1 MAGLGTLI
9 AVIAAAGQV
18 GTGARID
25 PTADRVL
32 RRMCRYLQSQRQF
45 HIAATEE
52 MDAVRVS
59 GQKVRFSNYRDVTIR
74 RPNRIYSEVA
84 GDTLNR
90 HFWYDGKSMTMLDT
104 KRNLY
109 ATAPAAPTIDAT
121 LDRLARDYRLYVP
134 LADLVFSD
142 PYQELTE
149 HVQTGAYLGVH
160 SVDRYRAHHLLFT
173 QEHVDWQIWI
183 DAGARPVPRKVVITH
198 KDQPGQPEYQATL
211 YDWSVGPPA
220 PEGMFHFRPPK
231 GATRIEIVPVGKQ
244 PHDVRKV
251 DESGKGGPKPSP

>member
-1 MAGLGTLI
+1 MVTLMAVL
-9 AVIAAAGQV
+9 AAAGQV
-18 GTGARID
+18 TTSARID

-52 MDAVRVS
+52 MDAVRTS

-74 RPNRIYSEVA
+74 RPNRIYSEVS

-90 HFWYDGKSMTMLDT
+90 RFWYDGQTMTMLDT
-104 KRNLY
+104 KHNLY
-109 ATAPAAPTIDAT
+109 ATAPAASTIDAT
-121 LDRLARDYRLYVP
+121 MDLLANQYRLYVP

-149 HVQTGAYLGVH
+149 HVQSGAYLGVH
-160 SVDRYRAHHLLFT
+160 MVDRIKAHHLAFT
-173 QEHVDWQIWI
+173 QEHLDWQIWI
-183 DAGARPVPRKVVITH
+183 DAGACPVPRKVVINH

-211 YDWSVGPPA
+211 HDWSFGPPA
-220 PEGMFHFRPPK
+220 PEGMFHFRRPK
-231 GATRIEIVPVGKQ
+231 GASQIEIIPVGKQ
-244 PHDVRKV
+244 PHNVRKL
-251 DESGKGGPKPSP
+251 DEGGKGAQKPSP